1 MCKRRLLTTLKTIQR
16 MDVKEQELYWI
27 YMLRLANGSY
37 YTGYTSDLDRRF
49 RAHRSGLGAKIT
61 RSFAPV
67 AVAACWKLHSPKGMA
82 MRIEAWIKS
91 CTREKDYSGCCEC
104 GDFPCQFV
112 EQFPV
117 PVGKKVILRGR
128 DPMTQRLPNPIRNG
142 T

>member
-1 MCKRRLLTTLKTIQR
+1 MS
-16 MDVKEQELYWI
+16 VKEQELYWI

-91 CTREKDYSGCCEC
+91 CTREAKQGLIDHPETLAKFLRQRGLE
-104 GDFPCQFV
+104 
-112 EQFPV
+112 ERIEPV
-117 PVGKKVILRGR
+117 IP
-128 DPMTQRLPNPIRNG
+128 PPSY
-142 T
+142 